1 MEMLT
6 THISWL
12 AVLIGTVVSFMAGW
26 LWYSPILFGTKWAE
40 GVGVE
45 MGTASDMPIGAMVF
59 QGLGLLLLSWFIGVM
74 SGANL
79 TAVAVLGTLAFVALS
94 YSGGLFTKKS
104 AYARFVDA
112 GYWIVSVIIML
123 IAHGLLGGSAPVVA

>member
-6 THISWL
+6 TNISWL
-12 AVLIGTVVSFMAGW
+12 AVLIGAVVSFVAGW
-26 LWYSPILFGTKWAE
+26 LWYSPILFGPKWAE

-45 MGTASDMPIGAMVF
+45 MGTASDMPVAAMGF
-59 QGLGLLLLSWFIGVM
+59 QGVGLLLMSWFIGVM

-79 TAVAVLGTLAFVALS
+79 TAIAVLGTLAFVALS

-104 AYARFVDA
+104 AYARLVDA
-112 GYWIVSVIIML
+112 GYWIVSLVIML
-123 IAHGLLGGSAPVVA
+123 IAHGLLGASAPVAA